1 MVISDNCLIYSSLH
15 SVTAY
20 SVQRVGHSV
29 SRISHIVIEHEVS
42 DISAA
47 AVADDDDDDDDDDDE
62 SSDESQ

>member
-47 AVADDDDDDDDDDDE
+47 AVADDDDDE